1 MSDKKKGTVL
11 IVNIINYV
19 GTSTIT
25 EVTIFIQISRAD
37 IHVSEISHYPD
48 DGDGDS
54 LRKVDIFKSSDAV
67 VSSREIQ

>member
-1 MSDKKKGTVL
+1 LSDKKKGTVL

-37 IHVSEISHYPD
+37 IHISEIPHYPD

-54 LRKVDIFKSSDAV
+54 LRKVDIFKSPDAV
-67 VSSREIQ
+67 VSPREIQ